1 MDHFANGMILWALVL
16 ILQEQEL
23 VAHANALPSYY
34 TLMLPPLFEGTAQDS
49 ACFIDIVEKKIQDYD
64 SGRS

>member
-1 MDHFANGMILWALVL
+1 VL

-23 VAHANALPSYY
+23 VAHANALPSYC

-49 ACFIDIVEKKIQDYD
+49 ACFIDIVGKKIQDYD